1 MTVSI
6 RPTQG
11 GDRDWIASVLR
22 DRWGGEP
29 MVIRGELT
37 YPSSHR
43 GFVAVDGDERVGFVT
58 YAISGP
64 GCEITSLLS
73 SRESEGI
80 GTALILSVVEVARG
94 EGCRRLQL
102 VTSND
107 NEHAIGWYERRG
119 FSVTSVREGAMD
131 EVRRLK
137 PSIPV
142 VNEVGV
148 PIRDEISMAREL

>member
-1 MTVSI
+1 MIVSI
-6 RPTQG
+6 RPADG
-11 GDRDWIASVLR
+11 GDRDWIVSVLR

-29 MVIRGELT
+29 MVIRGEPT

-43 GFVAVDGDERVGFVT
+43 GFVAVDGDERVGLVT
-58 YAISGP
+58 FAIARP

-73 SRESEGI
+73 VREGEGI
-80 GTALILSVVEVARG
+80 GTALIHAVVEVARD
-94 EGCRRLQL
+94 EGCARVQL
-102 VTSND
+102 VTTND

-119 FSVTSVREGAMD
+119 FSVTGVREGAMD
-131 EVRRLK
+131 EVRQLK

-142 VNEVGV
+142 VNEAGV

>member
-6 RPTQG
+6 RPTEGSDQ
-11 GDRDWIASVLR
+11 DWIASVLR

-37 YPSSHR
+37 YPASHR
-43 GFVAVDGDERVGFVT
+43 GFVAMDGNERVGLVT
-58 YAISGP
+58 YAIARS

-73 SRESEGI
+73 IREGEGI
-80 GTALILSVVEVARG
+80 GTALIEAVVEVARG
-94 EGCRRLQL
+94 EGCARLQL
-102 VTSND
+102 VTTND

-119 FSVTSVREGAMD
+119 FSVTDVREGAMD

-137 PSIPV
+137 PSIPL
-142 VNEVGV
+142 VNDAGV